1 MVCRVNVFWMNE
13 QIAYCIIGW
22 TKARHTGI
30 GWMDELI
37 VGRVLIECKYV
48 SCYIST
54 SQATKKKIVF
64 DVWKKGDMAFLSG
77 DILVMDE
84 LGFMYFKDRT
94 GDTFR

>member
-1 MVCRVNVFWMNE
+1 MLHF
-13 QIAYCIIGW
+13 
-22 TKARHTGI
+22 
-30 GWMDELI
+30 
-37 VGRVLIECKYV
+37 VLTFSAQRAGKRFLYHNTNDRRKYP
-48 SCYIST
+48 SIHITPSP

-94 GDTFR
+94 GDTFRFDNNAIREVR

>member
-1 MVCRVNVFWMNE
+1 MFNASGRREISYDSCLLQLITQHNSC
-13 QIAYCIIGW
+13 AYFHANC
-22 TKARHTGI
+22 
-30 GWMDELI
+30 
-37 VGRVLIECKYV
+37 
-48 SCYIST
+48 
-54 SQATKKKIVF
+54 QATKKKIVF